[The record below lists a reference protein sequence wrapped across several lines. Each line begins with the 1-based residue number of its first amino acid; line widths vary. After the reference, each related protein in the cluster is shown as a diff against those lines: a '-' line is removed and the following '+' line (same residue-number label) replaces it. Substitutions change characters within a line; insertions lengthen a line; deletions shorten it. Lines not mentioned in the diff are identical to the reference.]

1 MGRRAKN
8 KQADP
13 LPLAGFGP
21 DRRNKGKKKAVS
33 TASLHDQY
41 KAVKG
46 KGGSSAKDRNGQ
58 LGRVKRRGPKV
69 DEIDEGDS
77 ELDEALRPG

>member
-13 LPLAGFGP
+13 VPLSGRTP
-21 DRRNKGKKKAVS
+21 DKRNKGKKKAVS
-33 TASLHDQY
+33 TPSVRDQY
-41 KAVKG
+41 KAIKG
-46 KGGSSAKDRNGQ
+46 SGKKSSKDRQGG
-58 LGRVKRRGPKV
+58 GRRVERKGPKV
-69 DEIDEGDS
+69 DEVDEGDS